1 MFKVS
6 VVETRNQRQL
16 LLEGKLITPWIDE
29 LKAAYCRARVALEG
43 RELVIVV
50 KNLTAISQEGENLL
64 LQLMQANV
72 TVRCCGLFAKEI
84 KRQLNR
90 RMRCTRQEASR

>member
-6 VVETRNQRQL
+6 VVETRSQRQL
-16 LLEGKLITPWIDE
+16 VVEGRLIKPWTDE
-29 LKAAYCRARVALEG
+29 LQTACASARADLDG

-64 LQLMQANV
+64 LQFMEGNV
-72 TVRCCGLFAKEI
+72 TIRCDGLFAKEI

-90 RMRCTRQEASR
+90 RMRRSRQEASK